1 MSKKEKI
8 TEPVNVALL
17 EALAKNARTPVKEL
31 AVMVGKSATAT
42 YERIQKLEATGA
54 IQGYHARVSDWA
66 IGKPLTVFASVR
78 LKEHFKETIDGF
90 VRDISRIEEVEEWFH
105 ITGQHDFMLR
115 VNMSGIQD
123 YQHFLTEKLAS
134 LPNIATVQSLMVL
147 KHAHGV
153 HLT

>member
-1 MSKKEKI
+1 
-8 TEPVNVALL
+8 
-17 EALAKNARTPVKEL
+17 
-31 AVMVGKSATAT
+31 
-42 YERIQKLEATGA
+42 
-54 IQGYHARVSDWA
+54 
-66 IGKPLTVFASVR
+66 
-78 LKEHFKETIDGF
+78 
-90 VRDISRIEEVEEWFH
+90 
-105 ITGQHDFMLR
+105 MLR

>member
-1 MSKKEKI
+1 
-8 TEPVNVALL
+8 
-17 EALAKNARTPVKEL
+17 
-31 AVMVGKSATAT
+31 MVGKSTTAT
-42 YERIQKLEATGA
+42 YERIQKLEAMGA

-90 VRDISRIEEVEEWFH
+90 VRDISRIDEVEEWFH